1 MAFSKYFSEKLLAIV
16 DTSEEQLIANS
27 IAELE
32 KLMDEQLDEKQIIL
46 DINKFRYIVYSPTF
60 YGKLILQLYKNFCTN
75 LGFKLEKTNVYN
87 MEKKSICFLKD
98 SNESTQRETVYVPYD
113 PTLSPHECCLIKV
126 IIR

>member
-1 MAFSKYFSEKLLAIV
+1 MAFSEEFSKQLLAIV
-16 DTSEEQLIANS
+16 NTTEEQLIANS

-32 KLMDEQLDEKQIIL
+32 KLMDEQFDEKQIIL

-60 YGKLILQLYKNFCTN
+60 YGKLILQLYKNFCTI

-98 SNESTQRETVYVPYD
+98 SNESTQRDTIYEPYD
-113 PTLSPHECCLIKV
+113 PTLRPHECCQIKF